1 MRGTSR
7 PMWNQIARWSMRVVV
22 VVAGAGCARP
32 AYTEVR
38 PVPEVT
44 CKEWQGHTQ
53 TVGCFPPNC
62 IGNSPAANTF
72 PINGL
77 SAGGSGACNAS
88 GLQLVPGSLAGGGCP
103 SGTSLT
109 IDATGKRLVGTRSG
123 AVVCERD
130 QLAGATF
137 AIRSASAT
145 LSLAIANVR
154 RFTVDR
160 ETFEGY
166 RIESGGAPACDPA
179 VADRVVLELGP
190 GAGAAAPRPQRP
202 VVDGYQPG
210 RNDDLVIAVA
220 GPVYDDGDRPVPGS
234 GAGTFNLAC
243 VGDALAK
250 RSLYHLYSSDDDR
263 NETALKMLTANYC
276 GRSFTLRGAQIE
288 WFTLE
293 GRWLHEA
300 GWLHGTAQC
309 IDTPRLMML
318 EVGGSRISPE
328 DLPGELQPHGCEPTA
343 GGRGTCDQQAWI
355 DALRAECKLAA
366 CDATARAFESYVE
379 KDGLVVERK

>member
-1 MRGTSR
+1 MLPAELHR
-7 PMWNQIARWSMRVVV
+7 QLARFQHV
-22 VVAGAGCARP
+22 
-32 AYTEVR
+32 
-38 PVPEVT
+38 
-44 CKEWQGHTQ
+44 
-53 TVGCFPPNC
+53 
-62 IGNSPAANTF
+62 

-77 SAGGSGACNAS
+77 SVDGSGQCNTA
-88 GLQLVPGSLAGGGCP
+88 GIQLVPRSLAGGSCP

-109 IDATGKRLVGTRSG
+109 LDTTGRRLVGVRSG
-123 AVVCERD
+123 RVVCERD

-137 AIRSASAT
+137 AVRSASAT

-166 RIESGGAPACDPA
+166 RIESGGASTCDPA

-190 GAGAAAPRPQRP
+190 GAGTGPAIRPRFPA
-202 VVDGYQPG
+202 VDGFHPG
-210 RNDDLVIAVA
+210 SHDDLVIAVP
-220 GPVYDDGDRPVPGS
+220 GPVYDDRERPVPGS
-234 GAGTFNLAC
+234 GAGYFNLAC

-250 RSLYHLYSSDDDR
+250 RSLYHLYTSDDDR

-288 WFTLE
+288 WITLG
-293 GRWLHEA
+293 GRWSHEA
-300 GWLHGTAQC
+300 GWQKGNAQC
-309 IDTPRLMML
+309 LDMPRLMML
-318 EVGGSRISPE
+318 EVGGARVSPE

-343 GGRGTCDQQAWI
+343 GGRGTCDRPAWI

-366 CDATARAFESYVE
+366 CNAAAAREFESYVH
-379 KDGLVVERK
+379 KDGLVVERR